1 MHATIFGQ
9 ISPEFPFVTLGAQ
22 TETGYI
28 FNEAVSGGHSCSSST
43 TTTTLCCRLVTISAW
58 SWWSEKKN
66 NQMSRFPERKPSDEC
81 FCPFAYAARCHTPSF
96 VSSACP
102 MCCLRHVQH
111 AIFPNTPPPIET
123 PWMWR
128 IFADCLFLSNR
139 PEMMKQFSTELTS
152 VGTFQRGV
160 AHCDFH
166 AYPLLPIKYSL
177 SRSNYSL
184 VFEAIIFCLLPWGWN
199 RQITQSSFFF
209 FLPLFLWCEF

>member
-102 MCCLRHVQH
+102 ICCLRHVQH

-128 IFADCLFLSNR
+128 IFMLIVCFSQTGLRWWSNSRLSSHQW
-139 PEMMKQFSTELTS
+139 EHSKEVSLT
-152 VGTFQRGV
+152 VTFTLTLYYQLNILCPV
-160 AHCDFH
+160 PTIH
-166 AYPLLPIKYSL
+166 
-177 SRSNYSL
+177 
-184 VFEAIIFCLLPWGWN
+184 
-199 RQITQSSFFF
+199 
-209 FLPLFLWCEF
+209 